1 MTGDGTSSNEHSD
14 DDDELSGGAIAG
26 IVIGIIVGLIVAT
39 LLIAVVLYFI
49 KGRQGSTVNH
59 SSTE

>member
-14 DDDELSGGAIAG
+14 DDDELSSGAIAG
-26 IVIGIIVGLIVAT
+26 IVIGIIVGLIIAT

-49 KGRQGSTVNH
+49 KGRQGNTRNY